1 MRSGPNNSQRAST
14 YLALGRQS
22 GFTLIEMMVT
32 ISVLAI
38 LVSLAAP
45 SFRENLVRNRAG
57 AISNEF
63 TSSISKARVE
73 AVNRNVCVSICR
85 STLVPSTTTSQPR
98 CDSGTNWNNGWIA
111 FVNTACDDTIDEP
124 IAEDLVLASGPFNTD
139 FSLIS
144 SGTNQTKLMF
154 SPVGQLRP
162 GDVGKFNLQY
172 QSTGIAYAPNRG
184 ICVSRLGRT
193 FLIAY
198 GTTPLCP

>member
-1 MRSGPNNSQRAST
+1 MRPGPNNPQRAST
-14 YLALGRQS
+14 DMALSRAY

-32 ISVLAI
+32 VSVLAI

-45 SFRENLVRNRAG
+45 SFREILVRNRAG

-63 TSSISKARVE
+63 ASSISKARVE

-98 CDSGTNWNNGWIA
+98 CDSGTNWTSGWIA

-124 IAEDLVLASGPFNTD
+124 AVTDLVLASGPLSTD

-144 SGTNQTKLMF
+144 NGVNQTKLMF
-154 SPVGQLRP
+154 APVGQLRA
-162 GDVGKFNLQY
+162 GDLGRFNLQY
-172 QSTGIAYAPNRG
+172 QSTVATYTANRG

-193 FLIAY
+193 FLVAHS
-198 GTTPLCP
+198 GTCP